1 MATGLDELLEFL
13 LSEIALLGVQGA
25 SSADF
30 RRFIQNFYSQRQ
42 DDAHSKSDD
51 QSGTSPTTISL
62 GRKFYE
68 RTWQWLTNHPD
79 IRIVYKAEVQNYTL
93 SEFEAAELHETGTT
107 GDAHAAESDHGSSAS
122 VIKKVHP
129 SKTVSGLR
137 EALRQRIHG
146 EEGGPRIPSS
156 LPNQAIVSLSA
167 GRPSRSVVEAPQI
180 TTAIFDEPN
189 SSMTA
194 PRLYTSQNRVW
205 QALTGHGIDLKKVP
219 SMEFVLLSLIAA
231 RGAAGITQPELI
243 AISGQDKRSVPHR
256 TDELARK
263 NYISKYPVQSNKM
276 RTSLCIHTK
285 FVSQNAFIE
294 SSAVEDVYQDDGT
307 FVVRSFAQLLY
318 NKVGEGGIVPTRTIR
333 QKLGVPMSAWNKRA
347 TQGALIRL
355 DQSGMIKRRRIR
367 KQKSEDA
374 WITCIQ
380 VLRAPREEDL
390 KNLGFRRTINP
401 ADGSGAEPLDESA
414 DGDDIMKDLEDD
426 MLDDCEPSVNSPDNT
441 SATEKPET
449 IPPQWTPDHFLPN
462 TVFNAV
468 ALGGPR
474 GWDAETLRDR
484 IVGPFWRRP
493 MESYFSRITN
503 DWEKTQPLHLRHLAV
518 IRDQGVTDEKKF
530 LHYVYR
536 TYANFE
542 KAVELQYAH
551 WEGVANFGPDEVFNP
566 SNNGAVLDAWGFPTI
581 KPSNLVRG
589 SGSATLSEAGAVIV
603 KQRKYGSRWDNA
615 LGQEISYQKPS
626 KIVPK
631 EKTPRKLGRP
641 KKIAKA
647 VKEKPVKVAKDPEPP
662 KKTSGLSLTPEEM
675 RSLGLDP
682 NVRLSK
688 NIQRQILAHRHM
700 TGDPTSLPDTVVQ
713 DHAKRQLSVPLM
725 TKEERVAAGLSARG
739 RLGIE
744 QENKIREERGLPKLV
759 KKEKKRVTKTN
770 KEPTLLSKQ
779 QRIALGWKDHG
790 RLPQDLIEGLRRER
804 EEGIALED
812 SKVIAKYMDEMRA
825 KASSSNTPKK
835 ANGSTRKLVETTEE
849 LDEPEEDQPTDEVSR
864 PGSTEQES
872 LEISSLRS
880 VSGKRKAKDPV
891 TTPVSTKKRRKEANS
906 PQKSTP
912 VPVPS
917 FTTFPETVINRS
929 ESCAPSA
936 ILDKQSVDDT
946 NSLIVKDAGR
956 PAEPTTLPTD
966 ELILPSVESEP
977 CLRPPTKV
985 YMTPD
990 TTKLDDEALTA
1001 IDQYEKRCSPGL
1013 YLNPYVKQK
1022 VARGRPRKALM
1033 ATFRLPRLVEMDWYM
1048 AEDARR
1054 KSTNHD
1060 RVTHTSDT
1068 TQEPTFQRVEEMVV
1082 SRHASHAAQS
1092 EQSQAKMPLR
1102 SDMETRHDIQNHT
1115 PPPST
1120 PGKAS
1125 VEAEGMPVSRENSV
1139 NQRTET
1145 NMPEVP
1151 DPDPDKGK
1159 IQPQAVFDVSRTQS
1173 PRPIPSLTRKVGG
1186 WAPINAPDPSH
1197 ISPYQSPYANSPTL
1211 EPQPPSQTPNVG
1223 HGSDQAPIADGS
1235 HLLTSETRDDQK
1247 LPDGMYTTIVEA
1259 PVPPVS
1265 GTKPRVKEH
1274 VRGGS
1279 QRRFREKVILDI
1291 IKRCNGVF
1299 PGGGEILRPFLT
1311 LWRERHSNIKEPSL
1325 STISETL
1332 RSMAAR
1338 PEFGLKHWNF
1348 ASQNKN
1354 TPGTTTR
1361 RMFTW
1366 AHLNERSPEV
1376 LKLAHNMAQYSHQK
1390 EYTTRV
1396 SEKSLLYYPEEI
1408 RDLIGDVVS
1417 YQPVQAAPKDE
1428 SIVLDPSNPDIEKQI
1443 KDAKQRRQSELKKQR
1458 MLEIKAR
1465 KVQDARVEQALSK
1478 LPHDSDGVP
1487 RAKRARLASL
1497 NDKSKRIRRAPLY
1510 SADVQTLNEEYDDAE
1525 TVGPDVSTADKPG
1538 QVSLVWM
1545 RPIIAPAPER
1555 EPVPAE
1561 EQSEDEES
1569 EDEIA
1574 HWEERAAHENDDV
1587 KAQDPLPV
1595 MESVEDHL
1603 QEDIAATQP
1612 DQTEQKED
1620 SPESLDAATASS
1632 PAVVKNSKKRVR
1644 IVAPQDRSPN
1654 KRARLTP
1661 VAAAEPQD
1669 GVYTPQSSSDDDREG
1684 NRRMAQLGSKKQGS
1698 GTAHGRQRSKRVPP
1712 PTLLERLTGLTG
1724 DQNDPIYQQPQSVP
1738 RSNLISRPWSERKQI
1753 ERHRKER
1760 QYSKTFD
1767 QVDGFNRLFCAFVV
1781 VSSLSGE
1788 DGSMDWG
1795 LVKRVYVNDKRFDL
1809 NMARKLWSWM
1819 QNRMAK
1825 QVNALTVSFQSL
1837 YLEAYETGKVAAIED
1852 PETHDWAGLVRWA
1865 TCKCTFPELPLP
1877 ILREALQ
1884 HFAIEE
1890 SSYENLDRVSWFK
1903 ATTADR
1909 TRTMLQLQYSFTA
1922 PLHRSRKPAWSPKD
1936 KLLKARSWVRANTAT
1951 PQAHYDANLAHEKLK
1966 DLGESTLVKVVGNFV
1981 EKQHLRMRKLKR
1993 LLPGRNYNFT
2003 QTLAKKYARLF
2014 QLDDFMTAVQ
2024 VKKKMDAA
2032 FVSEDPDMCSYNISR
2047 CEEDSAFAAIMT
2059 MVNEGTVR
2067 LVPQLP
2073 PINNELNSPLPKLS
2087 VWGFCEGGYNHR
2099 AIDRSRLFWD
2109 IHVVPTEKYRFGN
2122 PLQTLS
2128 SPTSPKDDQST
2139 TSWHPLPEPPL
2150 PGKYD
2155 AHALLPIW
2163 SSIDGQHVTWAWWY
2177 RVLNLVLQPL
2187 VFMAG
2192 ATAMDI
2198 QAHCPENTTE
2208 LFEIQL
2214 VLDWLES
2221 VCAVKKTVGGGYT
2234 TLPGFWGAFGDQLHD
2249 TENDWF
2255 GQHVKRKPKNHDKQR
2270 WRMEYNTRHSAL
2282 QARDTQRADTT
2293 PATDEDGDTNTTE
2306 AGALETVTS
2315 RQILKNPKQQYRIM
2329 QKALDAQ
2336 PSREAQDK
2344 SGSATADSPAVT
2356 GEHTRQSSATE
2367 PRSSTTQTPETSN
2380 NSDDD
2385 VKMADA
2391 SGGAGGVEDVD
2402 AEGEFDEDTR

>member
-30 RRFIQNFYSQRQ
+30 RRFIQNFYSQSQ
-42 DDAHSKSDD
+42 DDAPSRLDD
-51 QSGTSPTTISL
+51 QTEASLSANSL
-62 GRKFYE
+62 GRNFYE

-93 SEFEAAELHETGTT
+93 SEFEAAELHETGTI
-107 GDAHAAESDHGSSAS
+107 GDTHAAEPDQGLNTSAT
-122 VIKKVHP
+122 KRVHP
-129 SKTVSGLR
+129 SNTLSGLG

-156 LPNQAIVSLSA
+156 LPNQAIASLSA
-167 GRPSRSVVEAPQI
+167 GRPSRGVVEAPQT

-380 VLRAPREEDL
+380 VLRAPKEEDL
-390 KNLGFRRTINP
+390 KNLGFRRTIDP

-426 MLDDCEPSVNSPDNT
+426 MLDDCEPSTNPQDNT
-441 SATEKPET
+441 SATDKPET

-551 WEGVANFGPDEVFNP
+551 WEGVASFGPDEVFDP
-566 SNNGAVLDAWGFPTI
+566 TSNGAVLDAWGFPAI

-589 SGSATLSEAGAVIV
+589 SGAATLSEAGAVIV

-626 KIVPK
+626 KTVPK

-641 KKIAKA
+641 KKVAKA
-647 VKEKPVKVAKDPEPP
+647 IKEKPVKVAKDPKPL

-688 NIQRQILAHRHM
+688 NIQRQILAHRQM
-700 TGDPTSLPDTVVQ
+700 TGNPTSLPDAVVQ

-835 ANGSTRKLVETTEE
+835 ANGPTRKPIETTEE
-849 LDEPEEDQPTDEVSR
+849 LDECQGDQPTDDVSR
-864 PGSTEQES
+864 P
-872 LEISSLRS
+872 
-880 VSGKRKAKDPV
+880 GKRKAKNLV
-891 TTPVSTKKRRKEANS
+891 TTPVSSKKRRKETTT
-906 PQKSTP
+906 PQESTS

-917 FTTFPETVINRS
+917 FTTSPETIIDRF

-936 ILDKQSVDDT
+936 IPDEQSVDNT

-956 PAEPTTLPTD
+956 PVEPMTLSMD
-966 ELILPSVESEP
+966 EPILPSVESEP

-990 TTKLDDEALTA
+990 TTKLDDEALAA
-1001 IDQYEKRCSPGL
+1001 IDQYERRCSPGL

-1033 ATFRLPRLVEMDWYM
+1033 ATFKLPRLVEMDWYT
-1048 AEDARR
+1048 AEDAQR
-1054 KSTNHD
+1054 KLINHD
-1060 RVTHTSDT
+1060 RVTHTPDT
-1068 TQEPTFQRVEEMVV
+1068 TQKPASHGGESMDV
-1082 SRHASHAAQS
+1082 SRHTSYAAQS
-1092 EQSQAKMPLR
+1092 EQSQAEMQLR

-1120 PGKAS
+1120 PGKATS
-1125 VEAEGMPVSRENSV
+1125 VEPERIPMSRENSADKKA
-1139 NQRTET
+1139 EID
-1145 NMPEVP
+1145 MPEVS
-1151 DPDPDKGK
+1151 DPDKGE
-1159 IQPQAVFDVSRTQS
+1159 IQPPAVFDVSRTQS
-1173 PRPIPSLTRKVGG
+1173 PRPIPSLIRKVGG
-1186 WAPINAPDPSH
+1186 WAPINAPGLDRT
-1197 ISPYQSPYANSPTL
+1197 SPYQSPYANSPTL
-1211 EPQPPSQTPNVG
+1211 EPQPPSQTPDVVR
-1223 HGSDQAPIADGS
+1223 GSDQVTIADGS
-1235 HLLTSETRDDQK
+1235 HLVTSETSDGQK
-1247 LPDGMYTTIVEA
+1247 PPDGMYTTIVEA

-1274 VRGGS
+1274 GKGGS

-1428 SIVLDPSNPDIEKQI
+1428 SIVLNPSNPDIEKQI
-1443 KDAKQRRQSELKKQR
+1443 KDAKQRRQFELKKQR

-1497 NDKSKRIRRAPLY
+1497 NDRSKRIRRAPLY
-1510 SADVQTLNEEYDDAE
+1510 PVDMQMLGEESDDAE
-1525 TVGPDVSTADKPG
+1525 TVGPDVGTADKPE

-1545 RPIIAPAPER
+1545 RPIIAPVPER
-1555 EPVPAE
+1555 EAIPTE

-1574 HWEERAAHENDDV
+1574 DWKGRAAHEDDDV
-1587 KAQDPLPV
+1587 KAQDPSPV
-1595 MESVEDHL
+1595 VESVEDHL
-1603 QEDIAATQP
+1603 QKDIATTQP
-1612 DQTEQKED
+1612 HQTEQKED
-1620 SPESLDAATASS
+1620 SHESLDVETAN
-1632 PAVVKNSKKRVR
+1632 PTAVVKNSKKRVR
-1644 IVAPQDRSPN
+1644 IVAPQDQSPK

-1661 VAAAEPQD
+1661 VAAIEPQD
-1669 GVYTPQSSSDDDREG
+1669 RVHTPQSNSDDDREG
-1684 NRRMAQLGSKKQGS
+1684 SRGMARFGSEQS
-1698 GTAHGRQRSKRVPP
+1698 GGTGHGRQRSKRGPP

-1724 DQNDPIYQQPQSVP
+1724 DQNDPIYQQPQSGP
-1738 RSNLISRPWSERKQI
+1738 RSNLVSRPWSERKKIQI
-1753 ERHRKER
+1753 EKHGKER
-1760 QYSKTFD
+1760 QYSKAVD
-1767 QVDGFNRLFCAFVV
+1767 QVDEFNRLFCTFVV

-1795 LVKRVYVNDKRFDL
+1795 LFKRVYANDKRFNL
-1809 NMARKLWSWM
+1809 NTARKLWSWM

-1825 QVNALTVSFQSL
+1825 QVNDLTASFQSL
-1837 YLEAYETGKVAAIED
+1837 YLEAYESGQIAAIED

-1865 TCKCTFPELPLP
+1865 SYKCAFPEIPLP
-1877 ILREALQ
+1877 VLREALQ

-1890 SSYENLDRVSWFK
+1890 SSFENLDRVSWFK

-1922 PLHRSRKPAWSPKD
+1922 PLHRSRKSAWSPED

-1966 DLGESTLVKVVGNFV
+1966 DLGESTLVKIVGNFV

-2014 QLDDFMTAVQ
+2014 QLDDFMNAVQ

-2032 FVSEDPDMCSYNISR
+2032 FISEDSDMCSYNISR

-2099 AIDRSRLFWD
+2099 AIDRSRFFWD
-2109 IHVVPTEKYRFGN
+2109 IHVVPTEKYKFGN

-2128 SPTSPKDDQST
+2128 SPTSRKDDRSAT
-2139 TSWHPLPEPPL
+2139 LWHPLPEPPL

-2155 AHALLPIW
+2155 SHALLPIW

-2221 VCAVKKTVGGGYT
+2221 VCAVKKTVGDGYT
-2234 TLPGFWGAFGDQLHD
+2234 TPPGFWGAFGDQLHD

-2255 GQHVKRKPKNHDKQR
+2255 GQHVKRKPKNHEKQR
-2270 WRMEYNTRHSAL
+2270 WRMDYNMRHYAL
-2282 QARDTQRADTT
+2282 QARDAQHADTA
-2293 PATDEDGDTNTTE
+2293 PATDAEGDTSTTD
-2306 AGALETVTS
+2306 ADALGTAIS
-2315 RQILKNPKQQYRIM
+2315 RQILNNPKQQYRIT

-2336 PSREAQDK
+2336 PSQEGQDK
-2344 SGSATADSPAVT
+2344 AGSVTAGSPAAA

-2367 PRSSTTQTPETSN
+2367 HRSSTIQTPETSN

-2385 VKMADA
+2385 IKMADA
-2391 SGGAGGVEDVD
+2391 NGDAGGEEDVD
-2402 AEGEFDEDTR
+2402 AEGELDEVTC

>member
-30 RRFIQNFYSQRQ
+30 RRFIQNFYNQPQ
-42 DDAHSKSDD
+42 DDAQSRSHD
-51 QSGTSPTTISL
+51 QTETSESTNGL

-93 SEFEAAELHETGTT
+93 SEFEAAELHESGTI
-107 GDAHAAESDHGSSAS
+107 GDPHAAESDQRLSTSA
-122 VIKKVHP
+122 IKRAHP
-129 SKTVSGLR
+129 SKTLSGLR
-137 EALRQRIHG
+137 EALRQRIYG

-156 LPNQAIVSLSA
+156 LPNQAIVSISA
-167 GRPSRSVVEAPQI
+167 VRSSRSVVEAPQT

-189 SSMTA
+189 STMTA

-380 VLRAPREEDL
+380 VMRAPREEDL

-426 MLDDCEPSVNSPDNT
+426 MLDDYEPSANPQDNT
-441 SATEKPET
+441 SATEKPDT

-551 WEGVANFGPDEVFNP
+551 WEGVANFGPDEVFDP
-566 SNNGAVLDAWGFPTI
+566 TSNGAVLDAWGFPAI
-581 KPSNLVRG
+581 KSSNLVRG

-626 KIVPK
+626 KTVPK

-641 KKIAKA
+641 KKAAKT
-647 VKEKPVKVAKDPEPP
+647 VREKPVKVAKDPKPP
-662 KKTSGLSLTPEEM
+662 KKTSGLSLTSEEM

-688 NIQRQILAHRHM
+688 NIQRQILTHRQM
-700 TGDPTSLPDTVVQ
+700 TGDPTSLPDAVVP
-713 DHAKRQLSVPLM
+713 DNAKRQLSVPLM

-835 ANGSTRKLVETTEE
+835 ANGATRKPVEITDG
-849 LDEPEEDQPTDEVSR
+849 LDEHQENQTTDELSKHR
-864 PGSTEQES
+864 
-872 LEISSLRS
+872 
-880 VSGKRKAKDPV
+880 KRKAKSPV
-891 TTPVSTKKRRKEANS
+891 TTPVSTKKRRKGTS
-906 PQKSTP
+906 TPQGSTP
-912 VPVPS
+912 VPVLS
-917 FTTFPETVINRS
+917 FTTSPENTISQS
-929 ESCAPSA
+929 ESRAPSA
-936 ILDKQSVDDT
+936 VPDEQSVCNT
-946 NSLIVKDAGR
+946 NSMILKDIGR
-956 PAEPTTLPTD
+956 TAEPMTLSMD
-966 ELILPSVESEP
+966 EQILPSVESEP
-977 CLRPPTKV
+977 CLRPPKKI
-985 YMTPD
+985 YMAPD
-990 TTKLDDEALTA
+990 TTKLDDEALKA
-1001 IDQYEKRCSPGL
+1001 IDQYEKRSLPGL

-1033 ATFRLPRLVEMDWYM
+1033 ATFKLPRLEEIDWYM
-1048 AEDARR
+1048 AEETRR

-1060 RVTHTSDT
+1060 CVAIAPDT
-1068 TQEPTFQRVEEMVV
+1068 TQKPTSHGVEDMVV
-1082 SRHASHAAQS
+1082 SRHSSYAAQS
-1092 EQSQAKMPLR
+1092 EQSHAEIQLR
-1102 SDMETRHDIQNHT
+1102 NDIETRHDIQNHT

-1120 PGKAS
+1120 PGKAAS
-1125 VEAEGMPVSRENSV
+1125 VEPEGMPVSRENSAD
-1139 NQRTET
+1139 QRAETE
-1145 NMPEVP
+1145 MPEAP
-1151 DPDPDKGK
+1151 DPGKGE
-1159 IQPQAVFDVSRTQS
+1159 IQPHVVFDVSRTQS
-1173 PRPIPSLTRKVGG
+1173 PRPIPSLARKLGG
-1186 WAPINAPDPSH
+1186 WAPINAPGPDRP
-1197 ISPYQSPYANSPTL
+1197 SPYQSPYAKSPTL
-1211 EPQPPSQTPNVG
+1211 ELQPQSETPGVG
-1223 HGSDQAPIADGS
+1223 HDIGQVPIADGS
-1235 HLLTSETRDDQK
+1235 HVPTSETSDDKK

-1274 VRGGS
+1274 GKGGS

-1390 EYTTRV
+1390 EYTARV

-1428 SIVLDPSNPDIEKQI
+1428 SIVLNPSNPDIEKQI
-1443 KDAKQRRQSELKKQR
+1443 KEAKQRRQLELKNQK

-1465 KVQDARVEQALSK
+1465 KIQDARVEQALSK
-1478 LPHDSDGVP
+1478 LPHGPDGVP

-1497 NDKSKRIRRAPLY
+1497 NDKSKSLRRAPLY
-1510 SADVQTLNEEYDDAE
+1510 SADIQTLGEELDDAE
-1525 TVGPDVSTADKPG
+1525 TVGPDVGTTNQTG

-1555 EPVPAE
+1555 EPIPTE
-1561 EQSEDEES
+1561 EPSEDEES

-1574 HWEERAAHENDDV
+1574 DWEGRAVHEDEDV
-1587 KAQDPLPV
+1587 KTQDPLPV
-1595 MESVEDHL
+1595 MESIKDHL
-1603 QEDIAATQP
+1603 QKDIATTEP
-1612 DQTEQKED
+1612 DQTGQKED
-1620 SPESLDAATASS
+1620 SPESPDVETANPST
-1632 PAVVKNSKKRVR
+1632 VVKNSKKRVR
-1644 IVAPQDRSPN
+1644 IVVPQDQSPR

-1661 VAAAEPQD
+1661 VVATQPQD
-1669 GVYTPQSSSDDDREG
+1669 GVHTPQSNPDDDREG
-1684 NRRMAQLGSKKQGS
+1684 SRDITRIESKKQG
-1698 GTAHGRQRSKRVPP
+1698 GGAVHGRQRSKRDPP

-1724 DQNDPIYQQPQSVP
+1724 DQNDPIYQQPQSGP
-1738 RSNLISRPWSERKQI
+1738 RSNLASRPWSERKKIQI
-1753 ERHRKER
+1753 EKHGKER
-1760 QYSKTFD
+1760 QYIKAVD
-1767 QVDGFNRLFCAFVV
+1767 QVDEFNRLFCAFVV

-1788 DGSMDWG
+1788 DGSMDWS
-1795 LVKRVYVNDKRFDL
+1795 LIKRVYSNDKRFDL
-1809 NMARKLWSWM
+1809 STARKLWSWM
-1819 QNRMAK
+1819 QNRIAK
-1825 QVNALTVSFQSL
+1825 QVDELTASFQSL

-1865 TCKCTFPELPLP
+1865 SCKCAFPELPLP
-1877 ILREALQ
+1877 ILQEALQ
-1884 HFAIEE
+1884 HYSIEE

-1903 ATTADR
+1903 ATIADR

-1922 PLHRSRKPAWSPKD
+1922 PLHRSRKPAWSPED

-1951 PQAHYDANLAHEKLK
+1951 PQSHYDANLAHEKLK

-2014 QLDDFMTAVQ
+2014 QLDDFMTAVE
-2024 VKKKMDAA
+2024 VKKNMDAA
-2032 FVSEDPDMCSYNISR
+2032 FVSKDPDMCSYNISR
-2047 CEEDSAFAAIMT
+2047 CEDDSAFAAIMT

-2099 AIDRSRLFWD
+2099 AIDRSRFFWD
-2109 IHVVPTEKYRFGN
+2109 IHVVPTEKYKFGN
-2122 PLQTLS
+2122 PLQTLP
-2128 SPTSPKDDQST
+2128 SPILSKDDQST
-2139 TSWHPLPEPPL
+2139 TLWHPLPEPPL
-2150 PGKYD
+2150 PGKCD

-2221 VCAVKKTVGGGYT
+2221 VCAVKKTVGGGYI
-2234 TLPGFWGAFGDQLHD
+2234 TLPGFWGAFDDQLHD

-2270 WRMEYNTRHSAL
+2270 WRMDYNLRHSAL
-2282 QARDTQRADTT
+2282 QARNTQNAHTAPT
-2293 PATDEDGDTNTTE
+2293 TDEKGGTNTTE
-2306 AGALETVTS
+2306 AGALETTTS
-2315 RQILKNPKQQYRIM
+2315 RQILMNPKRQYRIT

-2336 PSREAQDK
+2336 SSQEDQNK
-2344 SGSATADSPAVT
+2344 SGSVTVDSPTAT
-2356 GEHTRQSSATE
+2356 GEHTRQSSVTE
-2367 PRSSTTQTPETSN
+2367 NRSSTTQTPETSN
-2380 NSDDD
+2380 NSGDD

-2391 SGGAGGVEDVD
+2391 SGEAGGVEDVD
-2402 AEGEFDEDTR
+2402 AEGELEDTC

>member
-1 MATGLDELLEFL
+1 MAIGLDELLEFL

-42 DDAHSKSDD
+42 DDAQSKFDD
-51 QSGTSPTTISL
+51 QSETSLSTNGL
-62 GRKFYE
+62 GRRFYE

-107 GDAHAAESDHGSSAS
+107 GDTHATEYDHGLNTS
-122 VIKKVHP
+122 VVKRVHP
-129 SKTVSGLR
+129 SKTLSGLR

-156 LPNQAIVSLSA
+156 LPNQVIASLSA
-167 GRPSRSVVEAPQI
+167 GRSPRSEVEAPQT

-189 SSMTA
+189 SSVTA

-426 MLDDCEPSVNSPDNT
+426 VLDDCEPSANPQDNT
-441 SATEKPET
+441 SATEKSET

-551 WEGVANFGPDEVFNP
+551 WEGVANFGPDEVFDP
-566 SNNGAVLDAWGFPTI
+566 TSNGALLDAWGFPAI
-581 KPSNLVRG
+581 KPINLVRG

-626 KIVPK
+626 KTVPK
-631 EKTPRKLGRP
+631 DKTPRKLGRP
-641 KKIAKA
+641 KKVAKA
-647 VKEKPVKVAKDPEPP
+647 VKEKPVKVAKDPKLP
-662 KKTSGLSLTPEEM
+662 KKTPGLSLTSEEM

-688 NIQRQILAHRHM
+688 NIQRQILAYRQM
-700 TGDPTSLPDTVVQ
+700 TGDPTSLPDAVVQ

-835 ANGSTRKLVETTEE
+835 ANGPTRKLVETTEE
-849 LDEPEEDQPTDEVSR
+849 LDEPQGIQNTDEVSR
-864 PGSTEQES
+864 SNSTEQES
-872 LEISSLRS
+872 RENSSLHS
-880 VSGKRKAKDPV
+880 VSGKRKAKNPV
-891 TTPVSTKKRRKEANS
+891 TTPVLTKRRCKGAAT
-906 PQKSTP
+906 PQELTP

-917 FTTFPETVINRS
+917 FTTSPENIVNRS
-929 ESCAPSA
+929 ESHALSA
-936 ILDKQSVDDT
+936 VPDEQSVCDT
-946 NSLIVKDAGR
+946 NSIIVKDVGR
-956 PAEPTTLPTD
+956 IAEPMTLSMD
-966 ELILPSVESEP
+966 EPILPSVESEP
-977 CLRPPTKV
+977 CLLPPTKI

-990 TTKLDDEALTA
+990 TTKLDDEALTV

-1033 ATFRLPRLVEMDWYM
+1033 ATFKLPRLVEIDWYM
-1048 AEDARR
+1048 AEEARR
-1054 KSTNHD
+1054 TSTNRDH
-1060 RVTHTSDT
+1060 VTHTPDT
-1068 TQEPTFQRVEEMVV
+1068 TQKPTSHGVEDMIV
-1082 SRHASHAAQS
+1082 SRHASYAAQS
-1092 EQSQAKMPLR
+1092 EQSQAEMQLR
-1102 SDMETRHDIQNHT
+1102 SDIGTRHDIQNHT

-1120 PGKAS
+1120 PGKAAS
-1125 VEAEGMPVSRENSV
+1125 VEPEGTLVGRENSAD
-1139 NQRTET
+1139 QRAETDMAETPDLGKGETEPHT
-1145 NMPEVP
+1145 
-1151 DPDPDKGK
+1151 
-1159 IQPQAVFDVSRTQS
+1159 VFDVSRTQS

-1186 WAPINAPDPSH
+1186 WAPINVPDLDR
-1197 ISPYQSPYANSPTL
+1197 ISQYQSPYANSPTL
-1211 EPQPPSQTPNVG
+1211 EPQPQSETPDVG
-1223 HGSDQAPIADGS
+1223 HDSDQVPIADGS
-1235 HLLTSETRDDQK
+1235 HVLTSETRDDQK

-1274 VRGGS
+1274 GKGGS

-1376 LKLAHNMAQYSHQK
+1376 LKLAHNMAQYSQQK

-1428 SIVLDPSNPDIEKQI
+1428 SIVLNPSNPDIEKQI
-1443 KDAKQRRQSELKKQR
+1443 KESKQRRQLELKKQR

-1478 LPHDSDGVP
+1478 MPHDSDGVP

-1510 SADVQTLNEEYDDAE
+1510 SADMQTLGEESDGAE
-1525 TVGPDVSTADKPG
+1525 TVGPDVGTAGKAE

-1545 RPIIAPAPER
+1545 HPIIAPAPER
-1555 EPVPAE
+1555 EPVPTE

-1574 HWEERAAHENDDV
+1574 DWEGRAAHKDVDV

-1603 QEDIAATQP
+1603 QKDIATTEP

-1620 SPESLDAATASS
+1620 SSESLDVETAN
-1632 PAVVKNSKKRVR
+1632 PPTVVKNSKKRVR
-1644 IVAPQDRSPN
+1644 IVAPQDQSPK

-1661 VAAAEPQD
+1661 VASNEPQE
-1669 GVYTPQSSSDDDREG
+1669 GVYTPQSNSDDDHEG
-1684 NRRMAQLGSKKQGS
+1684 SRGMTRLGPTKQSGS
-1698 GTAHGRQRSKRVPP
+1698 TIHGHQRSKRGFP

-1738 RSNLISRPWSERKQI
+1738 RSNLASRPWSERKKIQI
-1753 ERHRKER
+1753 EKHGKER
-1760 QYSKTFD
+1760 QYSKA
-1767 QVDGFNRLFCAFVV
+1767 VDRVDEFNKLFCAFVV

-1788 DGSMDWG
+1788 DGSIDWS
-1795 LVKRVYVNDKRFDL
+1795 LVKRVYANNKYFNL
-1809 NMARKLWSWM
+1809 NRAQKLWFWM

-1825 QVNALTVSFQSL
+1825 QVNDLTASFQSL

-1852 PETHDWAGLVRWA
+1852 PETHDWAGLIRWA
-1865 TCKCTFPELPLP
+1865 SCKCAFPEHPLP

-1884 HFAIEE
+1884 HFTIDE

-1922 PLHRSRKPAWSPKD
+1922 PLHRSRKPAWSPED

-2059 MVNEGTVR
+2059 MANEGTVR

-2099 AIDRSRLFWD
+2099 AIDRSRFFWD
-2109 IHVVPTEKYRFGN
+2109 IHVVPTEKYKFGN
-2122 PLQTLS
+2122 PLQILP
-2128 SPTSPKDDQST
+2128 SPTAPKGDQST
-2139 TSWHPLPEPPL
+2139 TLWHPLPEPPL

-2155 AHALLPIW
+2155 SHALLPIW
-2163 SSIDGQHVTWAWWY
+2163 SGIDGQNVTWAWWY

-2192 ATAMDI
+2192 ATAIDI

-2234 TLPGFWGAFGDQLHD
+2234 TLPGFWGAFGDQLYD

-2255 GQHVKRKPKNHDKQR
+2255 GQHVKRKPKNHEKQR
-2270 WRMEYNTRHSAL
+2270 WRMDYNMRHSAL
-2282 QARDTQRADTT
+2282 QARNAQRADTT
-2293 PATDEDGDTNTTE
+2293 PAIDEEGDTNTIE
-2306 AGALETVTS
+2306 AGALETTTS
-2315 RQILKNPKQQYRIM
+2315 RQILTNPKQQYRIM

-2336 PSREAQDK
+2336 PSQEDQDK
-2344 SGSATADSPAVT
+2344 SGSVTVDSPTAT
-2356 GEHTRQSSATE
+2356 GEYTRQSSVTDH
-2367 PRSSTTQTPETSN
+2367 RSSNTQTPETSN
-2380 NSDDD
+2380 NSDD

-2391 SGGAGGVEDVD
+2391 SGDAGGVEDVD
-2402 AEGEFDEDTR
+2402 AEGELDEDTR